1 LFTETSISADMGFWP
16 GVADIV
22 LRLQAATD
30 EVARADLR
38 GLDVIVPNW
47 AHAAPFRKALHAR
60 LSASG
65 HARLIPPRIHTLAT
79 WTGEVIDDTIERRL
93 ELFAA
98 LRGNAWIRAAFG
110 EQPAALWALAAQI
123 DAVCD
128 ELTFAAVDGA
138 DSLEAKLES
147 SLTRHFHRRAL
158 RAVQPQA
165 QLILQLWRASMA
177 RGGGAQAR
185 LAALDDRIGTA
196 THPLVFVATQEPPHW
211 IRSRLSALAARVPV
225 HLVRAD
231 TRAAVAARPLLA
243 AAWPELIGAGVE
255 AAPIAERARSVNA
268 AHAAGAPVLIE
279 ALSLE
284 DEAIAVCEQVVAWL
298 RPKGQGDLFSE
309 AAPGSIALVA
319 LDRVAA
325 RRVRALLERAQVL
338 VRDETGW
345 KLSTT
350 SAAGAVMRLFDLG
363 STGFHHRDLLDW
375 LKSPF
380 TLHGFAGKA
389 FLVDT
394 IEKVIRSRG
403 IVQGLGPI
411 VLALHE
417 AAARRPDQPHAQAID
432 WLRALE
438 VHASRLAGNVG
449 PLATFVRALDDG
461 LGELGMRQP
470 LALDPVGAEV
480 LQVLDDLLARV
491 AASRDAG
498 RVRLTAAEFRAM
510 VAARFEETA
519 VAGGAVD
526 SPVSMVSLPATMVRD
541 FDAAILIGADAA
553 HLPALPSDAFFFS
566 SAVRADLGL
575 PGTSEALREQAEN
588 LAALLVRVPRVAAV
602 WCSRA
607 DDEPRAIAPW
617 LARLRAVAQA
627 AGHDPLRPA
636 ALALQ
641 RIEAAPTE
649 RPAPS
654 APTRLGTEITATQY
668 QSLVQCPY
676 QFYARHLLRLRK
688 LDDVSDEPSPSE
700 YGKAVHEVLANFHL
714 EWSNKDLHAA
724 QAAEIAASL
733 SGHADRVF
741 DPLIERRPRMVGFR
755 RQFADT
761 QVAYLAWLRER
772 IGEGWSFRGAEVE
785 LRTAFDV
792 DADGVRS
799 IDLKGRIDRIDA
811 RNDTIEVLDYKTRRR
826 QQLAEDLA
834 LAGED
839 VQLPFYGLL
848 HPGEVSAA
856 SFVFLQRTSD
866 RQPQVGTLAP
876 RQPYPQLVAALRVRL
891 RGDLQ
896 RIAAGAPLPALGN
909 EAVCQWCEMRGLC
922 RRDFWHAADGAQ

>member
-1 LFTETSISADMGFWP
+1 MGFWP
-16 GVADIV
+16 GVADIL
-22 LRLQAATD
+22 LRLRPAAD
-30 EVARADLR
+30 GAPPADLR
-38 GLDVIVPNW
+38 GLDVIVPSW
-47 AHAAPFRKALHAR
+47 EHAGPLRKALHAR
-60 LSASG
+60 LSSSG
-65 HARLIPPRIHTLAT
+65 HARSIPPRIHTLAT
-79 WTGEVIDDTIERRL
+79 WTGETVDDTIERRL
-93 ELFAA
+93 ELFSA
-98 LRGNAWIRAAFG
+98 LRANAWIRAAFG
-110 EQPAALWALAAQI
+110 EQPAALWALAAHI

-138 DSLEAKLES
+138 DALEAKLES

-177 RGGGAQAR
+177 RGGGAQAKI
-185 LAALDDRIGTA
+185 AALDARIGAA
-196 THPLVFVATQEPPHW
+196 TRPLVLVATQVPPAW
-211 IRSRLSALAARVPV
+211 IRGRFSALAARVPV
-225 HLVRAD
+225 HLVRVD
-231 TRAAVAARPLLA
+231 TQAAVAARPLLA
-243 AAWPELIGAGVE
+243 AAWPELIGADVE
-255 AAPIAERARSVNA
+255 AVPIAERARSVKA
-268 AHAAGAPVLIE
+268 AHVTGAPVLLE

-309 AAPGSIALVA
+309 VAPGSIALVA

-363 STGFHHRDLLDW
+363 ATGFHHRDLLDW

-380 TLHGFAGKA
+380 TLQGFAGKA
-389 FLVDT
+389 FLVET

-417 AAARRPDQPHAQAID
+417 AALKRPELPHAQAIE

-438 VHASRLAGNVG
+438 AHASRLAGNAG
-449 PLATFVRALDDG
+449 PLATFVQALDDG
-461 LGELGMRQP
+461 LAELGMRQP
-470 LALDPVGAEV
+470 LALDTVGAEV
-480 LQVLDDLLARV
+480 LRILDDLQARV
-491 AASRDAG
+491 ATSKDAG
-498 RVRLTAAEFRAM
+498 RVRLTAAEFRAL

-519 VAGGAVD
+519 VAAGAVD

-575 PGTSEALREQAEN
+575 PGTAQALREQAEN
-588 LAALLVRVPRVAAV
+588 LAALLVRVPRVVAV

-627 AGHDPLRPA
+627 VGDDPLRPA
-636 ALALQ
+636 ALAVQ
-641 RIEAAPTE
+641 RIDAAPTE

-654 APTRLGTEITATQY
+654 APARLGTEITATQY

-714 EWSNKDLHAA
+714 EWSNKNLPVAPA
-724 QAAEIAASL
+724 GELAASL
-733 SGHADRVF
+733 AEHANRVF

-772 IGEGWSFRGAEVE
+772 IGEGWSFKGAEVE

-792 DADGVRS
+792 DANGVRS
-799 IDLKGRIDRIDA
+799 VDLKGRIDRIDA
-811 RNDTIEVLDYKTRRR
+811 RNDAIEVLDYKTRRR
-826 QQLAEDLA
+826 QQLSEDLM

-848 HPGEVSAA
+848 YPGEVSAA

-866 RQPQVGTLAP
+866 RQPQVGTLPP
-876 RQPYPQLVAALRVRL
+876 RQPYPQLVEALRVRL

-896 RIAAGAPLPALGN
+896 RIAGGAPLPALGN
-909 EAVCQWCEMRGLC
+909 EVVCERCEMRGLC
-922 RRDFWHAADGAQ
+922 RRDFWHKTGGEQ